1 MFKELSKTL
10 QAHPT
15 ASFLSSLRSCR
26 FANKFHS
33 TFNRKL
39 IYFWGNSL
47 SFTTFFSL
55 FNVHTDAKKK
65 KQSPNTGT
73 QIWHP
78 EESIF
83 FSFILKVKGKQR
95 WMWSRSQECA
105 NDFLGPAGSFY
116 WQPQLGAGWVRG
128 EQRPRVKEDRISLSM
143 SLGCL
148 AVHHSVKVPPPGQAL
163 ETGRH
168 LGKPGLLHLHWL
180 ISPWV
185 HMSLTVTLP
194 CLLNALHHQHWSP
207 GSSLPNALA
216 EGEW

>member
-83 FSFILKVKGKQR
+83 FFFSFILKVKGKQQ

-105 NDFLGPAGSFY
+105 NDFLGPAGSVTDSHSSGQGGWGESSVPMWRKTAFHLAHA
-116 WQPQLGAGWVRG
+116 WGAWPSTPRWSRHHRHRHSRMGGTVESLVSHTAAGW
-128 EQRPRVKEDRISLSM
+128 
-143 SLGCL
+143 
-148 AVHHSVKVPPPGQAL
+148 
-163 ETGRH
+163 
-168 LGKPGLLHLHWL
+168 
-180 ISPWV
+180 
-185 HMSLTVTLP
+185 
-194 CLLNALHHQHWSP
+194 
-207 GSSLPNALA
+207 
-216 EGEW
+216 

>member
-10 QAHPT
+10 QSHPT

-47 SFTTFFSL
+47 SFATFFLL

-83 FSFILKVKGKQR
+83 SFILKVKGKQQ
-95 WMWSRSQECA
+95 WMRSRLPRSVQMTSWSPLAVLLTAHLR
-105 NDFLGPAGSFY
+105 
-116 WQPQLGAGWVRG
+116 AGWRRETG
-128 EQRPRVKEDRISLSM
+128 ASPHEGRPFVWHVTWVSGLPSFSE
-143 SLGCL
+143 GH
-148 AVHHSVKVPPPGQAL
+148 HHSQPFNCI
-163 ETGRH
+163 
-168 LGKPGLLHLHWL
+168 
-180 ISPWV
+180 ISGTS
-185 HMSLTVTLP
+185 H
-194 CLLNALHHQHWSP
+194 
-207 GSSLPNALA
+207 
-216 EGEW
+216 